1 MRPQPGSEQRASR
14 ASAAAAATLLQQ
26 RRTYEPACIFGVC
39 TQEVALSLHM
49 ASQLGTLANTFD
61 NLQVLILKGAGL
73 TSLAD
78 MQGASALVY
87 LDLSNIAA

>member
-1 MRPQPGSEQRASR
+1 
-14 ASAAAAATLLQQ
+14 
-26 RRTYEPACIFGVC
+26 
-39 TQEVALSLHM
+39 M